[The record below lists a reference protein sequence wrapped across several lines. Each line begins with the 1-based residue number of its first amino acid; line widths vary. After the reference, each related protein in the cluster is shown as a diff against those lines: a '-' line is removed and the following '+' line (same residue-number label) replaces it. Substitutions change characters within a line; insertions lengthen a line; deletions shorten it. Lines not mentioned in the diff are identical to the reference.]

1 MMAFLII
8 NFLVLIPQFSWSKDT
23 SKLMS
28 QYEAL
33 QPFHENIRILMP
45 KEKCGIR
52 YKSQRVCRTDKQWE
66 DNSVSFKDLLY
77 ATESSVDTA
86 NAEFLSTPLGLKY
99 QQLKTFMSTY
109 NALQSCSKTQP
120 LINNDI
126 LFRTQSNISLA
137 LEKSDDCKSILSNS
151 STEKNSIALL
161 GSHLQQITHGVP
173 LKESVFE
180 DDLFSQTL
188 QTSILARITLTKQLG
203 NEDIN
208 TSSFKQKLMKQFCT
222 GNVLTPTSRGLREK
236 TGWVCTE
243 KDEKVIS
250 DLMRQFINEVNTKQ
264 AVGHST
270 KPSEEKE
277 ECFTVQRNKKCVHT
291 NLYEFQSMPPDF
303 AGNNQID
310 FLDTSTIVADIN
322 YRISNLNF
330 ILEEYN
336 EQKKELEEKFFS
348 ENPDIKQEGLNLAKK
363 RAIEYERSLKY
374 KKFKEKL
381 KRLKK
386 TTFLDYKEELSLLH
400 RSGAGIFLQT
410 DIIRSQSNFEELEKI
425 TTKGLGILGFEE
437 SELTHL
443 EDFPLLKPISD
454 RTAQL
459 AAQEALLR
467 IDRQI
472 QTLFADQRNK
482 HKIDRQYLDHI
493 QQTSSEKEKQDLK
506 DWYQDQ
512 RFDRL
517 SQLILFN
524 PNAISPVLLES
535 PEYFSV
541 FCETINKIEK
551 DKKFKERLKTALLIG
566 SAAGAMAIAALTA
579 GAGAPVPL
587 TIASTVVAGTG
598 LTLTDFT
605 IRVLEVGRHARNQ
618 ENLLNAYLSQTGDEQ
633 SIVDIRKEWKSSVKE
648 KFHAGWALALG
659 TFDIGRAGSAVK
671 RIKLYKKS
679 TSDIPVLQTQN
690 NQLQK
695 IITEN
700 DQYKEAIESLLQKH
714 SLRSVQRL
722 LNNVKKI
729 SVDRQKEVLDSFTK
743 ITQHKS
749 FDLTAFTRD
758 LKQSSTKE
766 NIADVLKRWAICISC
781 RVKVGTKKTKNSSDD
796 QSVIESSEL

>member
-1 MMAFLII
+1 MAVFTISFLI
-8 NFLVLIPQFSWSKDT
+8 LITQFSWSKDT
-23 SKLMS
+23 SELMS

-45 KEKCGIR
+45 NEKCKIHR
-52 YKSQRVCRTDKQWE
+52 SKQVCWTEKQWE
-66 DNSVSFKDLLY
+66 DNSSSFKDALY

-86 NAEFLSTPLGLKY
+86 SPEFLSTPLGLKY
-99 QQLKTFMSTY
+99 QQLKTFMSAY

-120 LINNDI
+120 LINNEI
-126 LFRTQSNISLA
+126 LLRTQSNISLA
-137 LEKSDDCKSILSNS
+137 LEKPDDCSVNS

-161 GSHLQQITHGVP
+161 GNHLQQITPGVP
-173 LKESVFE
+173 LKESAFE

-188 QTSILARITLTKQLG
+188 QTSIQARVTLTKQLG
-203 NEDIN
+203 SEDIN
-208 TSSFKQKLMKQFCT
+208 TPSFKQNLLEQFCT
-222 GNVLTPTSRGLREK
+222 GNVLTPSSRGLRK
-236 TGWVCTE
+236 RTSWVCTE
-243 KDEKVIS
+243 KDEKEIS
-250 DLMRQFINEVNTKQ
+250 DLMRKFINEVNTMEVVEHPIKLS
-264 AVGHST
+264 G
-270 KPSEEKE
+270 EKR
-277 ECFTVQRNKKCVHT
+277 ECFIVHRNKKCVHT
-291 NLYEFQSMPPDF
+291 NLYEFQSTPPDF
-303 AGNNQID
+303 AGDNQID
-310 FLDTSTIVADIN
+310 SLDTPTIVADIN

-336 EQKKELEEKFFS
+336 EQKEGLEEKFFS
-348 ENPDIKQEGLNLAKK
+348 ENTDIKQEALSLPEK
-363 RAIEYERSLKY
+363 RAAEYERALKHR
-374 KKFKEKL
+374 KFNEKL

-386 TTFLDYKEELSLLH
+386 TAFLDYKEELALLH
-400 RSGAGIFLQT
+400 GNGAGTFLQT
-410 DIIRSQSNFEELEKI
+410 DVIRSQSNFEELEKI
-425 TTKGLGILGFEE
+425 ATKALGILGFEE
-437 SELTHL
+437 AELTHS
-443 EDFPLLKPISD
+443 EDFPLLKPISS
-454 RTAQL
+454 RAAQL

-482 HKIDRQYLDHI
+482 HKIDQEYLNQI

-517 SQLILFN
+517 SKLILFN
-524 PNAISPVLLES
+524 PNAVSPVLLEN

-541 FCETINKIEK
+541 FCETVNKVEK

-566 SAAGAMAIAALTA
+566 SVAGAMAIATVTA
-579 GAGAPVPL
+579 GAGAPVPITL
-587 TIASTVVAGTG
+587 ASTIVAGTG

-605 IRVLEVGRHARNQ
+605 LRILEVGRHARNQ

-633 SIVDIRKEWKSSVKE
+633 SIVDIRKEWKSSIKE

-659 TFDIGRAGSAVK
+659 TFDISRAGSAIK

-679 TSDIPVLQTQN
+679 ATDIPTLQTQN
-690 NQLQK
+690 NQLQR

-700 DQYKEAIESLLQKH
+700 DQHKEAIEGLLQKH
-714 SLRSVQRL
+714 PLRSVQRL

-729 SVDRQKEVLDSFTK
+729 PIDRQKEVLDSFTK
-743 ITQHKS
+743 IAQHKS

-766 NIADVLKRWAICISC
+766 QIADILKRWAICISC
-781 RVKVGTKKTKNSSDD
+781 RVKVGTKKTKNSSDSK
-796 QSVIESSEL
+796 SVIESSK